1 MLALVPD
8 LGDPASYLELEAG
21 TRVYGSDGGEIG
33 AVEHVL
39 ADADADIFDGL
50 VIDTRVGPGGLRF
63 ADATQVDRIHAGGVV
78 LTLTAAVAGGLP
90 EPRENPAVMDADPDD
105 VAPDDL
111 GDKLR
116 RAWDRISGNY

>member
-8 LGDPASYLELEAG
+8 LGDPTSYLELEAG

-50 VIDTRVGPGGLRF
+50 VIDTRVGP
-63 ADATQVDRIHAGGVV
+63 
-78 LTLTAAVAGGLP
+78 AASASP
-90 EPRENPAVMDADPDD
+90 T
-105 VAPDDL
+105 
-111 GDKLR
+111 R
-116 RAWDRISGNY
+116 RRSTGSTRAAWC